1 MKPDPNV
8 PFFETVIRYLGG
20 TLSAYALSGDERLL
34 HLADDLGTVL
44 VPAFNGTKTGLPTFS
59 VNVKRYVF

>member
-1 MKPDPNV
+1 M

-20 TLSAYALSGDERLL
+20 TLSAHALSGDETLL
-34 HLADDLGTVL
+34 RLADDLGKVL

-59 VNVKRYVF
+59 VNVAEYAP